1 MDWWHLID
9 TSRVFVYMLVLTRVS
24 GIVIMAP
31 ILHTTDTP
39 VQYRALLAF
48 AFSMTIMPSQWFVE
62 VVEPDTLSALAIM
75 IAAELLIGLAMG
87 LGLYILFAGVALAGE
102 LIGSVGGLYAAQ
114 IFDPVS
120 GNEVPLLSRAYQFLA
135 ITVFALIG
143 GLNVLLTSLL
153 DTFVTIPI
161 GTIGF
166 QPDVVYA
173 LVVILNTSFILAL
186 RIAAPVL
193 VTVLISLLVI
203 GILNKTMPQLGL
215 MTVGFGIN
223 SMVMFAVFCLTLGTG
238 MWCFQ
243 ERIVDVFEVLFA
255 GLHMTLD
262 EGLLP

>member
-9 TSRVFVYMLVLTRVS
+9 TSRVFVYMLVLTRIS
-24 GIVIMAP
+24 GLVIMAP
-31 ILHTTDTP
+31 ILHTTDAP

-48 AFSMTIMPSQWFVE
+48 AFSLTIMPSQWFVE
-62 VVEPDTLSALAIM
+62 VVEPDTLSAFAIM

-143 GLNVLLTSLL
+143 GLNVLVTSLL
-153 DTFVTIPI
+153 DTFVTIPV

-173 LVVILNTSFILAL
+173 LVNILNMSFILAL

-243 ERIVDVFEVLFA
+243 ERIADAFEVLFA

>member
-24 GIVIMAP
+24 GIIIMAP
-31 ILHTTDTP
+31 VLHTTDTP

-48 AFSMTIMPSQWFVE
+48 AFSMAIMPSQWFVE
-62 VVEPDTLSALAIM
+62 VVEPDTLPAFAIM

-120 GNEVPLLSRAYQFLA
+120 GTEVPLLSRAYQFLA

-143 GLNVLLTSLL
+143 GLNVLVTSLF
-153 DTFVTIPI
+153 DTFVTIPV
-161 GTIGF
+161 GTLGF
-166 QPDVVYA
+166 QPEVAYS
-173 LVVILNTSFILAL
+173 LVIILNTSFILAL

-215 MTVGFGIN
+215 MTIGFGIN
-223 SMVMFAVFCLTLGTG
+223 SMVMFAVLSLTLGTG
-238 MWCFQ
+238 MWVFQ
-243 ERIVDVFEVLFA
+243 EQIASVFEVLFA
-255 GLHMTLD
+255 GLHMTMN
-262 EGLLP
+262 EGLIP

>member
-9 TSRVFVYMLVLTRVS
+9 TSRVFVYVLVLTRVS
-24 GIVIMAP
+24 GLMIMTP
-31 ILHTTDTP
+31 VLHTTDTP
-39 VQYRALLAF
+39 VQFRALLAF
-48 AFSMTIMPSQWFVE
+48 AFTMTIMPSQWFVE
-62 VVEPDTLSALAIM
+62 VVEPDTLPAFAIM

-87 LGLYILFAGVALAGE
+87 LGLYILFAGVSLAGE
-102 LIGSVGGLYAAQ
+102 LVGQVGGLLAAQ

-120 GNEVPLLSRAYQFLA
+120 GDQVPLMSRAYQFLA

-143 GLNVLLTSLL
+143 GLNVTVTSLL
-153 DTFVTIPI
+153 DTFVTIPV

-173 LVVILNTSFILAL
+173 LIVILNTSFILAL

-193 VTVLISLLVI
+193 VAVLISLLVI
-203 GILNKTMPQLGL
+203 GLLNKTMPQLGL

-223 SMVMFAVFCLTLGTG
+223 SMVIFAVFSMTLGTG

-243 ERIVDVFEVLFA
+243 ERIADVFEVLFK

-262 EGLLP
+262 EGLFL